1 MKSEETREFG
11 DAVSLEFAGQTLMLL
26 AHKAVF
32 MPATKT
38 LLVADVHL
46 GKAASFRA
54 RHFFAPE
61 GMGEFDLNRLTGLI
75 EQYKIKRLIILG
87 DLIHA
92 KDGLNTPSLTNFDH
106 WRGRHSEVEMIL
118 VLGNHDRKLKLGPW
132 RLTIVNDEM
141 SEPPFVFA
149 HVPDYDFDTADAAY
163 ESDADTDRTLRIG
176 GHIHPYVSLS
186 GKGRQRERLPCF
198 WWRKDSKNK
207 YSLVLP
213 AFGTFTG
220 SYTIAPGNQ
229 DRVFA
234 VAHDTVLEIN
244 KARSK

>member
-1 MKSEETREFG
+1 MKSEEIEESG

-32 MPATKT
+32 MPGTST

-61 GMGEFDLNRLTGLI
+61 GMGEFDLNRLTALI

-92 KDGLNTPSLTNFDH
+92 KDGLNTPCLANFGH
-106 WRGRHSEVEMIL
+106 WRSRHSGVEMIL
-118 VLGNHDRKLKLGPW
+118 VLGNHDRKLKLGQW

-141 SEPPFVFA
+141 IEPPFVFA
-149 HVPDYDFDTADAAY
+149 HVPDYAFDTAEELD
-163 ESDADTDRTLRIG
+163 SDSDLTLRIG

-198 WWRKDSKNK
+198 WWRKDSPKK

-220 SYTIAPGNQ
+220 SYTIAPRNQ